1 MRVNICKTV
10 RRIDFEILVMR
21 GFKVIIEAVE
31 KSILVLEKPWKSSSN
46 LFLKMG
52 TNPVNDHFRRSPW
65 GFFSRL
71 QVNVTNLNRA
81 PKFLNFPTKLQS

>member
-1 MRVNICKTV
+1 MRGNICKTV

-52 TNPVNDHFRRSPW
+52 TNPVNDHLRRNPW
-65 GFFSRL
+65 VFFFSRL
-71 QVNVTNLNRA
+71 QVNVTKLNRA
-81 PKFLNFPTKLQS
+81 PKFLNFPPKL

>member
-1 MRVNICKTV
+1 MRKIRENT
-10 RRIDFEILVMR
+10 EINAGLAR
-21 GFKVIIEAVE
+21 
-31 KSILVLEKPWKSSSN
+31 VLESLEGFQN

-52 TNPVNDHFRRSPW
+52 TNPFNDHFRRSPW

>member
-1 MRVNICKTV
+1 MRKIRENTEINAGLV
-10 RRIDFEILVMR
+10 R
-21 GFKVIIEAVE
+21 
-31 KSILVLEKPWKSSSN
+31 VLESLESFQN

>member
-1 MRVNICKTV
+1 MRGNICKTV

-52 TNPVNDHFRRSPW
+52 TNPVNDHFRRSSW

-71 QVNVTNLNRA
+71 QVNVTNLNRD